1 MKGFVQSQCFG
12 DERDQDPLDYRSGPP
27 CTALNPTS
35 WPAHPGTPSPES
47 SPLSWAG
54 QGSLLPPPPIQAL
67 LAVAGPSPSP
77 PLPFPDGNCF
87 HVARPGSYAFGKEAA
102 CKVSSGNQGDPGV
115 RGGALWG
122 LSTGTCCG
130 GHSRCLVSPDSC
142 QVGTPLRLA
151 TLLRAGVAPP
161 RPASQSSGELP
172 FCP

>member
-1 MKGFVQSQCFG
+1 MRRLTGVKEFVQSQCFS
-12 DERDQDPLDYRSGPP
+12 DKRDQDPIDFQSGPLGGHLGLP
-27 CTALNPTS
+27 IRVP
-35 WPAHPGTPSPES
+35 H
-47 SPLSWAG
+47 PLSPALSAG
-54 QGSLLPPPPIQAL
+54 QGRVLLPPPLIP
-67 LAVAGPSPSP
+67 AVAGPSPSP
-77 PLPFPDGNCF
+77 PLSFPDGNCF
-87 HVARPGSYAFGKEAA
+87 HVARPGSSAFGKEAA
-102 CKVSSGNQGDPGV
+102 CKVSSGNQGDPWV

-142 QVGTPLRLA
+142 QVGTPLCLA